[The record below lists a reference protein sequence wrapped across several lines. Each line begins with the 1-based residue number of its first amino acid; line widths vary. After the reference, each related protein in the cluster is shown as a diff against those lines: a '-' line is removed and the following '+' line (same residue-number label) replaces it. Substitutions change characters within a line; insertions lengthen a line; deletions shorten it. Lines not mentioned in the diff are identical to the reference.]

1 MLCWQVF
8 DAFFASLCEDDTLI
22 LRVCAFFQKKREQ
35 MQVTERAERKG
46 KWRWQHLLGRRSK
59 SRRRLTQKKCCS
71 IRSKA
76 AAELRLRLRPA
87 SASAAAPASAAV
99 AAVEGPRFRFF
110 SKASASVEEVAM
122 LKQPLPSAPPPIE
135 KKKKRPAEAA
145 SDELEATPPAEG
157 AAKKKSAK
165 PRQLAFDGEVET
177 SA

>member
-1 MLCWQVF
+1 MALAAHAWTQ
-8 DAFFASLCEDDTLI
+8 
-22 LRVCAFFQKKREQ
+22 EQ
-35 MQVTERAERKG
+35 
-46 KWRWQHLLGRRSK
+46 
-59 SRRRLTQKKCCS
+59 
-71 IRSKA
+71 IKA
-76 AAELRLRLRPA
+76 AAYAKKMLFNSKQGGGGAASAPAPA

-122 LKQPLPSAPPPIE
+122 LKQPLPSAPPPVE

>member
-1 MLCWQVF
+1 MALAALAWVQ
-8 DAFFASLCEDDTLI
+8 
-22 LRVCAFFQKKREQ
+22 EQ
-35 MQVTERAERKG
+35 
-46 KWRWQHLLGRRSK
+46 
-59 SRRRLTQKKCCS
+59 
-71 IRSKA
+71 IKA
-76 AAELRLRLRPA
+76 AAYAKKMLFNSKQGGGGGAAAAAAPA
-87 SASAAAPASAAV
+87 PATASAAAPASAFA

-122 LKQPLPSAPPPIE
+122 LKQPLPSAPPPVE

-165 PRQLAFDGEVET
+165 PRQLAFGGEVET

>member
-1 MLCWQVF
+1 LRLLPEEARANAGDGESRKEGQV
-8 DAFFASLCEDDTLI
+8 ALAALAW
-22 LRVCAFFQKKREQ
+22 VQEQ
-35 MQVTERAERKG
+35 
-46 KWRWQHLLGRRSK
+46 
-59 SRRRLTQKKCCS
+59 
-71 IRSKA
+71 IKA
-76 AAELRLRLRPA
+76 AAYAKKMLFNSKQGGGGGAAAAAAAAPAPATA
-87 SASAAAPASAAV
+87 SAAAAAPASAFA

-122 LKQPLPSAPPPIE
+122 LKQPLPSAPPPVE

-165 PRQLAFDGEVET
+165 PRQLAFGGEVET

>member
-59 SRRRLTQKKCCS
+59 SRRRLTQKKMLFN
-71 IRSKA
+71 SKQGGGGA
-76 AAELRLRLRPA
+76 APAPAPA

-122 LKQPLPSAPPPIE
+122 LKQPLPSAPPPVE

>member
-1 MLCWQVF
+1 MALAALAWVQ
-8 DAFFASLCEDDTLI
+8 
-22 LRVCAFFQKKREQ
+22 EQ
-35 MQVTERAERKG
+35 
-46 KWRWQHLLGRRSK
+46 
-59 SRRRLTQKKCCS
+59 
-71 IRSKA
+71 IKA
-76 AAELRLRLRPA
+76 AAYAKKMLFNSKQGGGGGAAAAAAPAPATA
-87 SASAAAPASAAV
+87 SAAAAAPASAFA

-122 LKQPLPSAPPPIE
+122 LKQPLPSAPPPVE

-165 PRQLAFDGEVET
+165 PRQLAFGGEVET